1 MSTVAEKVDS
11 RRMQRMFGTIAPR
24 YDFITRAFSF
34 GMDAGW
40 KRKAVEGARLPVDP
54 RVLDLACGTGDFA
67 RLVLDTRPS
76 AVAAACDLT
85 WEMLPRARER
95 GIGNVAA
102 ADAMRLPF
110 PDHCFDAVFAGY
122 GLRNFP
128 NLPNASSEILRV
140 LKPGGV
146 LATLDFFL
154 PENRLWRTL
163 YLGYLYVQGAFW
175 GWLLHRNPKIY
186 TYIPDSICEFTS
198 ASGLCQVLAQQGF
211 HDIHCRRFV
220 LGGIALHWARA

>member
-1 MSTVAEKVDS
+1 M
-11 RRMQRMFGTIAPR
+11 RRMFGTIAPR
-24 YDFITRAFSF
+24 YDFITRVFSF

-40 KRKAVEGARLPVDP
+40 KHKSVEGARLSQEP
-54 RVLDLACGTGDFA
+54 RVLDLACGTGDFS
-67 RLVLDTRPS
+67 RLVLDARPL

-85 WEMLPRARER
+85 WEMLPKARQR
-95 GIGNVAA
+95 GIAHVAA

-110 PDHCFDAVFAGY
+110 PDRCFDAVFAGY

-128 NLPNASSEILRV
+128 DLPSASAEILRV

-154 PENRLWRTL
+154 PEHRLWRAL
-163 YLGYLYVQGAFW
+163 YLGYLYAQGAFW
-175 GWLLHRNPKIY
+175 GLVLHHNPQIY
-186 TYIPDSICEFTS
+186 TYIPDSLREFTS
-198 ASGLCQVLAQQGF
+198 AAGLCQILAQQGF
-211 HDIHCRRFV
+211 REVHYHPFI